1 MGEKQGRGN
10 HLIQVVSVSFDLWN
24 GRSQINTSNN
34 LKEWFKDDVNWCSK
48 IQRKRHIGKLCNTFV
63 SNTRKDFCE
72 HTVLLIKSDS
82 LSRFS
87 HVGKSCLNF
96 SSSRF
101 VIRVSL
107 LHPKPSLFLYG
118 LLLSLW
124 CFSVLI
130 NYYFPVSFNFSNRD
144 CSQIGA
150 RHSPLA
156 IASHCMQLPAE
167 FIFVFQYKSSNA
179 RSPIRRR
186 SVMFEGLFLILLT
199 SPFQRGSYPLKRILV
214 KPTC

>member
-1 MGEKQGRGN
+1 MQYICVQYSQR
-10 HLIQVVSVSFDLWN
+10 LLWTHFAD
-24 GRSQINTSNN
+24 QIWSH
-34 LKEWFKDDVNWCSK
+34 F
-48 IQRKRHIGKLCNTFV
+48 GKP
-63 SNTRKDFCE
+63 
-72 HTVLLIKSDS
+72 
-82 LSRFS
+82 
-87 HVGKSCLNF
+87 CLNF

-107 LHPKPSLFLYG
+107 LHSKPSLFLYG

-156 IASHCMQLPAE
+156 IASHCMQLLAE

-179 RSPIRRR
+179 RGPIPRR

-199 SPFQRGSYPLKRILV
+199 SPFQRGSYP
-214 KPTC
+214 PEAGYCHATC